1 MVGNGGIRRA
11 HYLLKSARKC
21 GDGIKTVFRLLLQ
34 RAQDHA
40 IDSWRDGRI
49 ERARRVWW
57 GIKMLI
63 HHLLQTTLKRG
74 TTGKEFVDHDGK
86 RILIS
91 CSDCLAFPLFR
102 SHIGRRAANSTTH
115 ARDRGIEFRYAK
127 ISQQ

>member
-11 HYLLKSARKC
+11 QYLLKSARKC

-40 IDSWRDGRI
+40 VDSWRDGRI

-57 GIKMLI
+57 GIKMLV

-74 TTGKEFVDHDGK
+74 TTAQKFVYLDGK
-86 RILIS
+86 RILIIFS
-91 CSDCLAFPLFR
+91 VCLTFPL
-102 SHIGRRAANSTTH
+102 SSTPIAPHPPNTTT
-115 ARDRGIEFRYAK
+115 
-127 ISQQ
+127 

>member
-1 MVGNGGIRRA
+1 MVGNGRIRRA
-11 HYLLKSARKC
+11 QYLLKSARKC

-57 GIKMLI
+57 GIKMLV

-74 TTGKEFVDHDGK
+74 TTGKQFVDQYGK
-86 RILIS
+86 RILVS
-91 CSDCLAFPLFR
+91 CSDCLALALFTR
-102 SHIGRRAANSTTH
+102 HICR
-115 ARDRGIEFRYAK
+115 
-127 ISQQ
+127 